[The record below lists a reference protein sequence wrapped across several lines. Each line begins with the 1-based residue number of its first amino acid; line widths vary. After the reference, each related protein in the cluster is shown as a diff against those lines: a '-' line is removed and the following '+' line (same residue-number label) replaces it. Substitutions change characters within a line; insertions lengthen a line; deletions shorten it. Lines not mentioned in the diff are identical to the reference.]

1 MNVWHRSCQMT
12 EPMDAIRRD
21 APLRTRDVVEMTVT
35 ADLADPAYQAYLLLR
50 NAFTIALILAG
61 ADKFWNAMIDWVQY
75 LAPAV
80 PRTFGI
86 PPEIF
91 LRGVGIIELAC
102 VALYVI
108 PRTSI
113 LGAILLTGYL
123 GGAISTHLRIGSP
136 FFSHTFF
143 PVYVAA
149 LIWGGLYLRDNRVR
163 ALASFRR

>member
-1 MNVWHRSCQMT
+1 
-12 EPMDAIRRD
+12 MDAIRRD

-50 NAFTIALILAG
+50 NAFTVALILAG

-91 LRGVGIIELAC
+91 LRGVGVIEMALGIWLAFVPRRAAHWLTGWLALIIVNLLLVGTHYD
-102 VALYVI
+102 VAL
-108 PRTSI
+108 RDFALL
-113 LGAILLTGYL
+113 LGALAL
-123 GGAISTHLRIGSP
+123 GR
-136 FFSHTFF
+136 
-143 PVYVAA
+143 
-149 LIWGGLYLRDNRVR
+149 
-163 ALASFRR
+163 LASGVHRWHEQHA